1 MSLIDYLTRSLLN
14 TREFFGSDLKG
25 SIRDYQDFKEQLDSL
40 YSAKTMPG
48 DKYGWGELQKEHEKV
63 MAECEAKIRE
73 YVEANLVRVLVDV
86 VTSEILQ
93 PSQK

>member
-25 SIRDYQDFKEQLDSL
+25 SIRDYQDFREQLL
-40 YSAKTMPG
+40 ALRAARTMPG
-48 DKYGWGELQKEHEKV
+48 DKYGWGELRDGHEKI
-63 MAECEAKIRE
+63 MAECEAKVRE